1 MCVLKLLT
9 RPASKD
15 IYLFIF
21 ILKMTLE
28 AETLITVSADGQL
41 FEGLCPTNLDE
52 LEKASVLAST
62 GNLHSKESL
71 KLKDL
76 DLIDVPLNTVNS
88 LTKMIRGDL
97 EFNNVTGMHYSTFD
111 EIKCDTLLVCD
122 MSIPGPLT
130 QEINVVVWSIFGKLS
145 KNRRTIFMN

>member
-1 MCVLKLLT
+1 
-9 RPASKD
+9 
-15 IYLFIF
+15 
-21 ILKMTLE
+21 MTLE

-130 QEINVVVWSIFGKLS
+130 QEINVSSVVYLRKAVQKQ
-145 KNRRTIFMN
+145 KNYFHELTSNSSYTP

>member
-97 EFNNVTGMHYSTFD
+97 EFNNVDGLHESTFD
-111 EIKCDTLLVCD
+111 EIKCENLAVCD
-122 MSIPGPLT
+122 MTLPSPLT
-130 QEINVVVWSIFGKLS
+130 QDINVSNVVFLREAVQKQ
-145 KNRRTIFMN
+145 